1 MDQNKKPER
10 RSRIR
15 FPITLFVDGIE
26 FDPKVEF
33 DDGAVRTSYD
43 LEITEYDMTKLYEWL
58 GDRISRGRHI
68 SARIR
73 FIGRLVSQ

>member
-1 MDQNKKPER
+1 MPENKPDR

-15 FPITLFVDGIE
+15 FPITLYVDG
-26 FDPKVEF
+26 VEF
-33 DDGAVRTSYD
+33 SPTIDFEQETVRTAYD
-43 LEITEYDMTKLYEWL
+43 LELAENDMRKLHEWL
-58 GDRISRGRHI
+58 GNKISKGQFI